1 MITPKRNGGLG
12 TSGMLNFC
20 ELCKFWLSRQNQA
33 KYSTETWM
41 FWLILKHKLMFL
53 QWILG
58 HLIVLYKLPL
68 SKLEF
73 KTMIFTHF
81 LHFFHT
87 IYHSVHCTSTTNERR
102 SNRKNFDYFTNFSYI
117 YIQLS
122 ALSDKS
128 YEKSAKKVQKS
139 WF

>member
-20 ELCKFWLSRQNQA
+20 ELCKFWLSRQSQA

-73 KTMIFTHF
+73 KSMIFTPF
-81 LHFFHT
+81 LHFFPT
-87 IYHSVHCTSTTNERR
+87 IYHSVYYTISGSICWGEMNVYSTTEMCNEVWKAAFGGLISR
-102 SNRKNFDYFTNFSYI
+102 
-117 YIQLS
+117 
-122 ALSDKS
+122 
-128 YEKSAKKVQKS
+128 AKTHRLNSHQVEN
-139 WF
+139 

>member
-73 KTMIFTHF
+73 KSMIFTPF
-81 LHFFHT
+81 LHFFPR
-87 IYHSVHCTSTTNERR
+87 IYHSVHLSKLLWQFWKEPIYKGGPQHLENSSKYFCRNWR
-102 SNRKNFDYFTNFSYI
+102 SSFSYE
-117 YIQLS
+117 IQM
-122 ALSDKS
+122 
-128 YEKSAKKVQKS
+128 
-139 WF
+139 